1 FNPTQKKLFDKNL
14 NALSNLILK
23 EELKKI
29 KDTKFELV
37 LGKDNLDINLKDT
50 SDNTFLYENV
60 ISELNTMLNTYNDK
74 YLLYPVLY
82 FYGFGNGIL
91 FKALLQNK
99 NHQHIVV
106 FEKDLEIIWT
116 MFHILDFTLEIK
128 DGRLILFDLNKTTM
142 EDLNFLINCE
152 PFFSFIRV
160 YFLELSSNY
169 YEKFHEDVLE
179 FNTSFNEIIK
189 KFVLS
194 KGNDPQ
200 DALQGIEQ
208 FIYNLPQMIKN
219 PSYKELINKRL
230 KLSDTAIIVST
241 GPSLT
246 KQLPLL
252 KKYANKATIIAAD
265 SSYPILYKHNIKP
278 DYVLSLERIPLT
290 SEFFNNDFGE
300 FDKDIVF
307 IINYLTH
314 IKTIQNL
321 QCNKRNFMLVLRDSN
336 FIESL
341 NLKRFGYLVGGQ
353 SVAHIAYGVAAF
365 LMHKNIILIGQDL
378 AYAEDGFSHTKDYSN
393 LDKHKG
399 HFERDFGLFRTQ
411 AYGGK
416 GHVESSLIW
425 SLFRMRILIAQNE
438 HIKTYNCTEGGARI
452 KHSLEKPFSWVCE
465 NLLKKELNKPF
476 TMLNSLNIEKQKEFT
491 LQAYSKI
498 IRSILHCKK
507 FKNESLQQIN
517 LIETTLTNIKGVNL
531 TSDKKVFNEII
542 AKIDFFKKNF
552 ENHNEMQDIADI
564 LRAILFHF
572 ELNLARIYVLN
583 PKTPED
589 GFHKS
594 LLWIKEHIEFIKIV
608 YGHVDIQEKAMIEKL
623 KPLEQELENLK
634 LNKWRDKIKNANK
647 SNL

>member
-1 FNPTQKKLFDKNL
+1 M
-14 NALSNLILK
+14 LK

-37 LGKDNLDINLKDT
+37 LSKDNLDINLKDT

-142 EDLNFLINCE
+142 EDLNFLINCD
-152 PFFSFIRV
+152 FIRV

-321 QCNKRNFMLVLRDSN
+321 QRNKRNFMLVLRDSN

-365 LMHKNIILIGQDL
+365 LMHKNIILLGQDL
-378 AYAEDGFSHTKDYSN
+378 AYAEDGSSHPKEHIYGSFDKYSQE
-393 LDKHKG
+393 KHNHLTTIAYGGNKIVYTS
-399 HFERDFGLFRTQ
+399 EIWNLFRTTLNHHIEQ
-411 AYGGK
+411 AKNFLG
-416 GHVESSLIW
+416 
-425 SLFRMRILIAQNE
+425 
-438 HIKTYNCTEGGARI
+438 IKTYNCTEGGAKI
-452 KHSLEKPFSWVCE
+452 EEAIEKPFKWVCE

-476 TMLNSLNIEKQKEFT
+476 TILNSPNIEKQKEFT
-491 LQAYSKI
+491 LQAYGKI

-552 ENHNEMQDIADI
+552 ENHNEMQNIADI

-589 GFHKS
+589 SF
-594 LLWIKEHIEFIKIV
+594 
-608 YGHVDIQEKAMIEKL
+608 
-623 KPLEQELENLK
+623 
-634 LNKWRDKIKNANK
+634 NK
-647 SNL
+647 S

>member
-1 FNPTQKKLFDKNL
+1 
-14 NALSNLILK
+14 
-23 EELKKI
+23 
-29 KDTKFELV
+29 
-37 LGKDNLDINLKDT
+37 
-50 SDNTFLYENV
+50 
-60 ISELNTMLNTYNDK
+60 
-74 YLLYPVLY
+74 
-82 FYGFGNGIL
+82 
-91 FKALLQNK
+91 
-99 NHQHIVV
+99 
-106 FEKDLEIIWT
+106 
-116 MFHILDFTLEIK
+116 
-128 DGRLILFDLNKTTM
+128 
-142 EDLNFLINCE
+142 
-152 PFFSFIRV
+152 
-160 YFLELSSNY
+160 
-169 YEKFHEDVLE
+169 
-179 FNTSFNEIIK
+179 
-189 KFVLS
+189 
-194 KGNDPQ
+194 
-200 DALQGIEQ
+200 
-208 FIYNLPQMIKN
+208 
-219 PSYKELINKRL
+219 
-230 KLSDTAIIVST
+230 VST

-307 IINYLTH
+307 ICATLTH
-314 IKTIQNL
+314 PNTVKYLKT
-321 QCNKRNFMLVLRDSN
+321 KKANFMLIPKLTLFSKY
-336 FIESL
+336 I
-341 NLKRFGYLVGGQ
+341 NLKQYAYLGCGN
-353 SVAHIAYGVAAF
+353 SVAHMCF
-365 LMHKNIILIGQDL
+365 ELCMNLKFKNIVLIGQDL
-378 AYAEDGFSHTKDYSN
+378 AYSEDGFSHTKDYSN

-425 SLFRMRILIAQNE
+425 SLFRMIFEERILIAQNE

-476 TMLNSLNIEKQKEFT
+476 TILNSLNIEKQKEFT

-498 IRSILHCKK
+498 ICSILHCKK

-517 LIETTLTNIKGVNL
+517 LIEATLTNIKGVNL

-589 GFHKS
+589 SFNKS
-594 LLWIKEHIEFIKIV
+594 LLWIKEHIEFIKMV